1 MVGFNFLFWWTT
13 CLFYTAAKQRA
24 CSCFLVDIIDF
35 TWFWQ
40 LFHISNTQIDVSP
53 SAKVRGLP
61 NTQNA
66 GQPLVHSSPSP
77 DKASDAGPRIRQ
89 VFHGCLKMQINRK
102 QTGRDPRLLESQP
115 TLQLSDQALE
125 TQPLYYL
132 SSVELDQQKCI
143 TSRFK
148 EQQTV
153 LLAEDQPWAE
163 GTPRVQ
169 RMQRAQLGSLGREF
183 HSAPE

>member
-1 MVGFNFLFWWTT
+1 M
-13 CLFYTAAKQRA
+13 
-24 CSCFLVDIIDF
+24 
-35 TWFWQ
+35 
-40 LFHISNTQIDVSP
+40 
-53 SAKVRGLP
+53 
-61 NTQNA
+61 
-66 GQPLVHSSPSP
+66 HSSPSP

>member
-13 CLFYTAAKQRA
+13 CWFYTAAKQRA
-24 CSCFLVDIIDF
+24 CSPLFPSGHH
-35 TWFWQ
+35 WFHVVLTALSYFQHTDWCLPLCEGRSAPRALISLPWQ
-40 LFHISNTQIDVSP
+40 SLRCWTRNP
-53 SAKVRGLP
+53 PGLP
-61 NTQNA
+61 RLFEDANKQEANWSRPQTPREPANTSTFWP
-66 GQPLVHSSPSP
+66 G
-77 DKASDAGPRIRQ
+77 IRD
-89 VFHGCLKMQINRK
+89 
-102 QTGRDPRLLESQP
+102 TE
-115 TLQLSDQALE
+115 
-125 TQPLYYL
+125 PLYYL

-169 RMQRAQLGSLGREF
+169 RMKRAQLGSLGREF